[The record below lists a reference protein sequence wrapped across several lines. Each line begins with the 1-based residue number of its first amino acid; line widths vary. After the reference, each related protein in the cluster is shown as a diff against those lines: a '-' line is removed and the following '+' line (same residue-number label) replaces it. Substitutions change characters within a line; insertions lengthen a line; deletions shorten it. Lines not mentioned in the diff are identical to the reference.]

1 MVGISSFTSK
11 VFGASDIPI
20 SPDHD
25 RCIAPGETLARLRPH
40 FSRLGIT
47 RLGDL
52 TGLDKLGIPVAFA
65 ARPNSFSLSV
75 SLGKGP
81 DRDSAF
87 ASAAMEAAEMAI
99 AERLPIDP
107 LEASVGE
114 LKALG
119 RPTIDIGLVTR
130 CQPGRMKADEPIIWV
145 TGQNLLDGRPVLVPW
160 ALVGLDH
167 RLAPIGYHDA
177 FEVSS
182 DGLASGNTPA
192 EAVLHGIC
200 ELIER
205 DAYSSL
211 QFLSGERLRDRY
223 RSVCTTGDMQ
233 LDMLMAAVERFG
245 LRVQLLDMTTDIG
258 VPAYMAI
265 LLPVAG
271 GEPGREGMALCGG
284 CGCHPTRRR
293 AIMRAITEAAQSRL
307 ALIAGARDDLSQSNY
322 GFGGEPRQRQLST
335 TLCPLDTPTE
345 LIAPDDSPPE
355 TIGTQISLLLNRLS
369 AAGISQVVVVQLD
382 AEPFGVSVVRVII
395 PDLQIPLP
403 GHRTQVSRRG
413 LRSLVAAA

>member
-1 MVGISSFTSK
+1 MVGLLSFPSK
-11 VFGASDIPI
+11 VLGASVVPI

-25 RCIAPGETLARLRPH
+25 RCIAPGETLARLRPY

-65 ARPNSFSLSV
+65 TRPNSFSLSV

-81 DRDSAF
+81 DRDSAL

-99 AERLPIDP
+99 AERPPIDP
-107 LEASVGE
+107 LKASVSE
-114 LKALG
+114 LKAVG

-130 CQPGRMKADEPIIWV
+130 CQPGRLKADEPIHWV
-145 TGQNLLDGRPVLVPW
+145 TGQNLLDGHPVLVPW

-211 QFLSGERLRDRY
+211 QFGSGERLRDRC
-223 RSVCTTGDMQ
+223 RTLRTTGDMQ
-233 LDMLMAAVERFG
+233 LDMLMAAVERAG

-271 GEPGREGMALCGG
+271 GEPGREGTALCGG

-322 GFGGEPRQRQLST
+322 GIGGEPRQRHQST
-335 TLCPLDTPTE
+335 PFCSLQAAPSE
-345 LIAPDDSPPE
+345 LIPPDD
-355 TIGTQISLLLNRLS
+355 
-369 AAGISQVVVVQLD
+369 
-382 AEPFGVSVVRVII
+382 
-395 PDLQIPLP
+395 
-403 GHRTQVSRRG
+403 
-413 LRSLVAAA
+413 

>member
-1 MVGISSFTSK
+1 
-11 VFGASDIPI
+11 
-20 SPDHD
+20 
-25 RCIAPGETLARLRPH
+25 
-40 FSRLGIT
+40 
-47 RLGDL
+47 
-52 TGLDKLGIPVAFA
+52 
-65 ARPNSFSLSV
+65 
-75 SLGKGP
+75 
-81 DRDSAF
+81 
-87 ASAAMEAAEMAI
+87 MAI
-99 AERLPIDP
+99 AERPPIDP

-114 LKALG
+114 LRALG

-145 TGQNLLDGRPVLVPW
+145 TGQNLLNGRPVLVPW

-223 RSVCTTGDMQ
+223 RSVRTTGDMQ
-233 LDMLMAAVERFG
+233 LDMLMAAVERVG

-271 GEPGREGMALCGG
+271 REPGREGTALCGG
-284 CGCHPTRRR
+284 CGCHLTRRR

-307 ALIAGARDDLSQSNY
+307 ALIAGARDDLSQPNY

-335 TLCPLDTPTE
+335 TLCRLQEAPSE
-345 LIAPDDSPPE
+345 LIAPDDSLPE
-355 TIGTQISLLLNRLS
+355 TIGTQISVLLNRLS

-382 AEPFGVSVVRVII
+382 TEPFGVGVVRVII
-395 PDLQIPLP
+395 PDLQIPLH

>member
-1 MVGISSFTSK
+1 MIGVSSFPWK
-11 VFGASDIPI
+11 VLGASDIPI

-40 FSRLGIT
+40 FPSLGIT

-65 ARPNSFSLSV
+65 TRPNSFSLSV

-81 DRDSAF
+81 DRDSAL
-87 ASAAMEAAEMAI
+87 ASAAMEATEMAI
-99 AERLPIDP
+99 AERPPIDP
-107 LEASVGE
+107 LKASVGE
-114 LKALG
+114 LMALD

-167 RLAPIGYHDA
+167 RLAPICYHDA

-192 EAVLHGIC
+192 EAVFHGIC

-211 QFLSGERLRDRY
+211 QFLSDKRLRDRC
-223 RSVCTTGDMQ
+223 RSLPTAGDMQ
-233 LDMLMAAVERFG
+233 LDVLMAAVERAG
-245 LRVQLLDMTTDIG
+245 LRVQLLDMTTDIS

-265 LLPVAG
+265 LLPVSG
-271 GEPGREGMALCGG
+271 GEPGREDAAYCGG
-284 CGCHPTRRR
+284 CGCHPSRRR
-293 AIMRAITEAAQSRL
+293 AIMRSISEAAQSRL
-307 ALIAGARDDLSQSNY
+307 ALIAGARDDLSQSSY
-322 GFGGEPRQRQLST
+322 GFGGEPRKRQLSK
-335 TLCPLDTPTE
+335 TLCLQDAPSE
-345 LIAPDDSPPE
+345 LIAFDDSPE
-355 TIGTQISLLLNRLS
+355 TIGTQISVLLNRLS

-395 PDLQIPLP
+395 PDLQIPLH

-413 LRSLVAAA
+413 LRSLLAAA